1 MKRKILI
8 ISIICLFL
16 LPVIDWAQ
24 SENDILLQQIKKKE
38 AEIVKLEAE
47 AQKFRDSLAK
57 TQTQKKTLSNQL
69 QIIQGQINQ
78 LQSELKVT
86 KAKVSKTELNIK
98 SFVSQIN
105 KKRQEIDSRQRDISQ
120 SLRALAYLDNEN
132 IVLTLLNNDKFSD
145 FLSQAQYMS
154 NLQNSLYSDFKLLTE
169 AKKNLEGFKSAEEQ
183 KKAELSDLRKSLTV
197 QNQLIQNQKQDKS
210 QLLAQTK
217 NQEIIYQKQISGIQK
232 KQAEI
237 QQEISFL
244 EDKLRGQVSGI
255 PPSRP
260 GALAWPLIGRITQ
273 GYGPTSI
280 TGFYNDAYKFHN
292 GIDLAAYYGAPIR
305 AALDGVVTASGDNNR
320 YAYGEWLAI
329 RHNNGLTTLYA
340 HLSAK
345 AAGVGQAVSQGQIIG
360 YEGSTG
366 FVTGPH
372 LHFTV
377 YSTNTFRVEKR
388 WFGLL
393 PLGGSVNPFDYLL

>member
-16 LPVIDWAQ
+16 LPVIGWAQ

-340 HLSAK
+340 HLSTK

>member
-340 HLSAK
+340 HLSTK

-393 PLGGSVNPFDYLL
+393 PLGGSINPFDYLL

>member
-340 HLSAK
+340 HLSTK

>member
-1 MKRKILI
+1 MKHKFLI
-8 ISIICLFL
+8 VSIICLFL
-16 LPVIDWAQ
+16 LPAISWAQ
-24 SENDILLQQIKKKE
+24 SESDILLEQIKEKE

-69 QIIQGQINQ
+69 QIIQDQINQ
-78 LQSELKVT
+78 LQSELKIT
-86 KAKVSKTELNIK
+86 RAKISKTELNIK

-105 KKRQEIDSRQRDISQ
+105 KKQQDINSRQKGIAQ
-120 SLRALAYLDNEN
+120 SLRAIAYLDNEN

-145 FLSQAQYMS
+145 FLSQAQYVS
-154 NLQNSLYSDFKLLTE
+154 NLQGSLYSDFKLLTE
-169 AKKNLEGFKSAEEQ
+169 AKKNLEDLKGGEEQ
-183 KKAELSDLRKSLTV
+183 KKAELSELKQSLTV
-197 QNQLIQNQKQDKS
+197 QNQLVQSQKQDKS

-217 NQEIIYQKQISGIQK
+217 NQEIIYQKQISDIQK
-232 KQAEI
+232 KQVEI
-237 QQEISFL
+237 QQEISSL
-244 EDKLRGQVSGI
+244 EDKLRGEVSGV
-255 PPSRP
+255 PKARP

-273 GYGPTSI
+273 GYGPTSV

-292 GIDLAAYYGAPIR
+292 GIDIAAYLGAPIR
-305 AALDGVVTASGDNNR
+305 ASLEGEIIASGDDGK
-320 YAYGEWLAI
+320 YAYGKWIAI
-329 RHNNGLTTLYA
+329 RHNNGLTTLYS
-340 HLSAK
+340 HFSIK
-345 AAGVGQAVSQGQIIG
+345 SVNIGQYVNQGQIIG
-360 YEGSTG
+360 YEGATG

-377 YSTNTFRVEKR
+377 YSTNTFKVEKR